1 MSRQNSR
8 DVSSLEVTL
17 RGSQIE
23 IEPIGNGTKTIDD
36 VKVLLLKGEKGDTP
50 SEMAHSIKVYDAN
63 GNVHTYNGSAD
74 VAIYNRNVLVTVPVS
89 GWSGTV
95 NSEGYY
101 TNTVSLG
108 VPFNT
113 YDPVFV
119 SPIGSTKSTKATPE
133 QSVAFNLCEV
143 FSFADGTSV
152 SSMVAKAKTK
162 PTTTFYALVSGDYIG

>member
-17 RGSQIE
+17 NGHQIE
-23 IEPIGNGTKTIDD
+23 IQPIENETNPIRDM
-36 VKVLLLKGEKGDTP
+36 KVLLLKGDKGDTP

-63 GNVHTYNGSAD
+63 GNVYTYNGSAD
-74 VAIYNRNVLVTVPVS
+74 VAIYNRNVLVSIPVS
-89 GWSGTV
+89 GWSSSV

-113 YDPVFV
+113 YDPIFV
-119 SPIGSTKSTKATPE
+119 SPIGSTKSTKASSD
-133 QSVAFNLCEV
+133 QNAAFNLCEA
-143 FSFADGTSV
+143 FSFADGASV
-152 SSMVAKAKTK
+152 SSMIAKAKTK
-162 PTTTFYALVSGDYIG
+162 PTITFYALVIGDYIG